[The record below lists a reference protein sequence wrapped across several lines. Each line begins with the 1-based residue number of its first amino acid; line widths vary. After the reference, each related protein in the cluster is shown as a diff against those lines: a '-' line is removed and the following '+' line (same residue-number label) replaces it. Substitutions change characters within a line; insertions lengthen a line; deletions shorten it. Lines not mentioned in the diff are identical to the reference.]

1 MESTDPFTQLVDTLA
16 VIEHENRILCL
27 MSVYLGQKADRNTI
41 QGITDILSCLLG
53 KHEEFTT
60 AKTRGLITSLVNGGI
75 LEREREKVISSTKVS
90 FHSISPLGYIVLTY
104 VLLTYIVKIDPAS
117 IHWDTNRFQDYAD
130 SEDKMIL
137 YTIDTLLTQ
146 DATLKRVLT
155 SLRTGKEPRKIK
167 LSKPFIIPMV
177 KVFTGK
183 TGNTAFKIFEE
194 LIWDYLHYNTGL
206 NKSTIENTTEISTPI
221 SSSLNK
227 LSGFLMVEENW
238 GKEKRFRLSIQGI
251 FLLPI
256 FALLIKHFSVDKSLF
271 PSLKLSRLKKDE
283 NYWISLTKLG
293 QAFFKTV
300 YRIS

>member
-1 MESTDPFTQLVDTLA
+1 
-16 VIEHENRILCL
+16 
-27 MSVYLGQKADRNTI
+27 
-41 QGITDILSCLLG
+41 
-53 KHEEFTT
+53 
-60 AKTRGLITSLVNGGI
+60 
-75 LEREREKVISSTKVS
+75 
-90 FHSISPLGYIVLTY
+90 
-104 VLLTYIVKIDPAS
+104 
-117 IHWDTNRFQDYAD
+117 
-130 SEDKMIL
+130 
-137 YTIDTLLTQ
+137 
-146 DATLKRVLT
+146 
-155 SLRTGKEPRKIK
+155 
-167 LSKPFIIPMV
+167 MV

-183 TGNTAFKIFEE
+183 TGNTSFKIFEE

-206 NKSTIENTTEISTPI
+206 NRSTIENTTEISTPI